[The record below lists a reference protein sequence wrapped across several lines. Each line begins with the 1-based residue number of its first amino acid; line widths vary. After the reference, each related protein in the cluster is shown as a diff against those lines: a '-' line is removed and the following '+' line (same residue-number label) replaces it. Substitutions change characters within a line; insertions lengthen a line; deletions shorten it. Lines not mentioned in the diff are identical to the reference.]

1 MKILT
6 LDKHRR
12 ITAVKNGDYS
22 VNDLQKNDV
31 LIQNSFQMDDKKILH
46 AILDENNKL
55 VLDDVYISKHN

>member
-12 ITAVKNGDYS
+12 IIAVKSGDYIE
-22 VNDLQKNDV
+22 NDLQKGDV
-31 LIQNSFQMDDKKILH
+31 LIHNSFQLSDKKLLH

-55 VLDDVYISKHN
+55 VLDDVYMSKHK